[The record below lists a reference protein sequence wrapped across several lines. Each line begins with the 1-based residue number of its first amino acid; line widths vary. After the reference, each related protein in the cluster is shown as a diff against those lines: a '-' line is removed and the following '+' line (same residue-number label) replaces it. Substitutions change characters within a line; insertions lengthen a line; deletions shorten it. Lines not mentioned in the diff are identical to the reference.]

1 MNIRKNIILSILTL
15 VCGLSFGQTATELR
29 ISELIE
35 KLNWETI
42 PIDCNYTLVLKEYD
56 SIANELVEIGKQ
68 ANEQLLNQLPNPE
81 KSIGIHIILTRINDS
96 SIYEKV
102 GLGTK
107 YIYQNCDELIGWHH
121 VYNGI
126 VWEWFEE
133 KGQTISESEL
143 KKLTE
148 YWKSKLTGNG
158 ELTLDDSEAIFSSL
172 TESDNEKYPCIDN
185 RNYENNS
192 VNINIQELYSLLGKS
207 NKSKEINNVMNRL
220 GNDSIHS
227 YYKDSYF
234 INYDTDGLSFKFKKD
249 STLYCVFLEK
259 EYKGTFWNGITLK
272 DKKKKIRNKIKP
284 AKSEKF
290 GGGMENYWYTEPKF
304 QIQFYSDD
312 RIKYIM
318 FNK

>member
-1 MNIRKNIILSILTL
+1 MNIRKNIILSILIF

-56 SIANELVEIGKQ
+56 SNANELVEIGKQ
-68 ANEQLLNQLPNPE
+68 ANNQLLGQISNQE
-81 KSIGIHIILTRINDS
+81 KSIGIHIILTRINEPDKYQKS
-96 SIYEKV
+96 

-107 YIYQNCDELIGWHH
+107 YIYKDCDDLIGWHY

-126 VWEWFEE
+126 VWEWFED
-133 KGQTISESEL
+133 KGQIISESEL
-143 KKLTE
+143 KKLTD
-148 YWKSKLTGNG
+148 YWNDKLNGKG
-158 ELTLDDSEAIFSSL
+158 ELKLSESEEIFSSL
-172 TESDNEKYPCIDN
+172 TESDIEKYPCFDN

-249 STLYCVFLEK
+249 STLNCVFLEK
-259 EYKGTFWNGITLK
+259 EYKGTFWNGITLN
-272 DKKKKIRNKIKP
+272 DKKKKIKSKIKP
-284 AKSEKF
+284 VKSEKF

-318 FNK
+318 INK